1 MWPARSAAKH
11 PGCCGMSQQA
21 PATGR
26 VRSCSCSSIRT
37 VTVGPGFSPDQP
49 DGLRRCGHGAACL
62 QPVRV
67 ADFALLLRAT
77 WDVTASEGFHLA
89 LNRYLS
95 WEYRSAFCSPQG
107 DTFRKL
113 MHFSAEPMRKQPAN
127 WRFNVKK
134 GGILCDAAHLT
145 GCEACASQG
154 RRCSSSRRRTAG
166 CAPRRQAR
174 RAPGRAGCSCPR
186 GTDGTG

>member
-1 MWPARSAAKH
+1 MRPPRSAAKH
-11 PGCCGMSQQA
+11 PGCCGMPQQA
-21 PATGR
+21 PAVGR

-49 DGLRRCGHGAACL
+49 
-62 QPVRV
+62 VRV
-67 ADFALLLRAT
+67 AVAAT
-77 WDVTASEGFHLA
+77 GPAACNLPGSRTSPCRFSQHIDVTASEGFHLA

-113 MHFSAEPMRKQPAN
+113 MHFSAEPMRKKPAN

-166 CAPRRQAR
+166 CAHRRQAR
-174 RAPGRAGCSCPR
+174 RAHGRAGCSCPR